1 MVQPIQYTV
10 KAPSA
15 FESLVSGLKLGTSLQ
30 EMQAQRALR
39 EQQASADPSE
49 HGAETSAAGGAERH
63 SQRAAGRPDARVRQS
78 LHGFDSGGTAKANAR
93 AV

>member
-39 EQQASADPSE
+39 EQQAL
-49 HGAETSAAGGAERH
+49 
-63 SQRAAGRPDARVRQS
+63 QI
-78 LHGFDSGGTAKANAR
+78 
-93 AV
+93 

>member
-39 EQQASADPSE
+39 EQQALKIQEEMEQKRSSKNCLCSCAKSRLISGP
-49 HGAETSAAGGAERH
+49 
-63 SQRAAGRPDARVRQS
+63 ARTLRQPQC
-78 LHGFDSGGTAKANAR
+78 
-93 AV
+93 

>member
-39 EQQASADPSE
+39 EQQAL
-49 HGAETSAAGGAERH
+49 
-63 SQRAAGRPDARVRQS
+63 Q
-78 LHGFDSGGTAKANAR
+78 DSRRRWSRNVSSR
-93 AV
+93 RR